1 MVSKGIH
8 TAVMTTLRQNMASE
22 ELTEKNMEQAQT
34 SIGGVGTI
42 GPEQGGGGVGK
53 LAHKGGTL
61 LTLFRLFA

>member
-42 GPEQGGGGVGK
+42 GPEQGGGGVGITRS
-53 LAHKGGTL
+53 LGQQGQ
-61 LTLFRLFA
+61 LTCC